1 MNSDSE
7 TVEVKDYDDSYA
19 NQINGIIDTLDLESE
34 THRKILKS
42 RFLAEVLRYEKR
54 KDNTKRYY
62 NVFRFIVTIGSILL
76 PAILSIGQMD
86 PAKLPRNFDQI
97 TYWSSWTISLM
108 VTASNGFLQL
118 FSLDKNYFEYAITT
132 EQLKTEGWQYFQLS
146 GKYNDS
152 PDHETAF
159 KFFCK
164 SVENIKKKQIEQEF
178 SGGKAGDKKHQ
189 EAYKPFCKSIENI
202 KRKQVEKEFS
212 GKGDV
217 NKNKKEKKEKQFDFQ
232 EELIRNLPDHLK
244 GEIENKKEDIE
255 KGKQSVD
262 TTKVNEIGNLVND
275 KIDKLDKFM
284 GMLEK
289 KNISGDAAATI
300 GNVKEIFTDS
310 IKEQATEAASK
321 AISETIDKVEDKK
334 ED

>member
-1 MNSDSE
+1 M
-7 TVEVKDYDDSYA
+7 
-19 NQINGIIDTLDLESE
+19 
-34 THRKILKS
+34 
-42 RFLAEVLRYEKR
+42 RYEKR
-54 KDNTKRYY
+54 KDNTKKYY

-132 EQLKTEGWQYFQLS
+132 EQLKTEGWQYFQLA
-146 GKYNDS
+146 GKYED
-152 PDHETAF
+152 DET
-159 KFFCK
+159 
-164 SVENIKKKQIEQEF
+164 
-178 SGGKAGDKKHQ
+178 HQ

-217 NKNKKEKKEKQFDFQ
+217 NKNKKGKKEKQFDFQ
-232 EELIRNLPDHLK
+232 EELMKNLPDHLK

-262 TTKVNEIGNLVND
+262 TSKVNEIGNLVND

>member
-54 KDNTKRYY
+54 KDNTKKYY

-132 EQLKTEGWQYFQLS
+132 EQLKTEGWQYFQLA
-146 GKYNDS
+146 GKYED
-152 PDHETAF
+152 DET
-159 KFFCK
+159 
-164 SVENIKKKQIEQEF
+164 
-178 SGGKAGDKKHQ
+178 HQ

-217 NKNKKEKKEKQFDFQ
+217 NKNKKGKKEKQFDFQ
-232 EELIRNLPDHLK
+232 EELMKNLPDHLK

-262 TTKVNEIGNLVND
+262 TSKVNEIGNLEND